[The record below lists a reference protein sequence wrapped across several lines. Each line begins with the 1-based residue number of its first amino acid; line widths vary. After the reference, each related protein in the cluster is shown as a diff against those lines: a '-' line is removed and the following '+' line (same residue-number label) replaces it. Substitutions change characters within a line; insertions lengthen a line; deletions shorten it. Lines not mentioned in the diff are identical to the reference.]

1 MCKICS
7 IKMLPLRSK
16 CTFVIAFQ
24 TKDKKIT
31 LKDDCAELN
40 SVLVS
45 NNPRFAEAA
54 KKHRWHIWS
63 SILVADLVPARCH
76 IQSTVIEQ

>member
-1 MCKICS
+1 
-7 IKMLPLRSK
+7 MLPLRSK

-31 LKDDCAELN
+31 QKDDCAELN

-45 NNPRFAEAA
+45 NNSRFVEAA
-54 KKHRWHIWS
+54 KKHR
-63 SILVADLVPARCH
+63 
-76 IQSTVIEQ
+76 